1 MGDMKILLLA
11 VAIVGIIINT
21 TESSASFTFLA
32 ESSKIH
38 VETSVKGLRVSLK
51 FTTAISLLNVKTN
64 FNSLNTIVT
73 SYKTLLYLQEGSTM
87 RSKYIDALNP
97 GINSLSSITNLYTQL
112 FSFTDADKNIEPKS
126 SCLLTFPMIDNSTFI
141 EGTKFLQGKF
151 LELVGPDTDVLMKAD
166 TTKMAALANFITS
179 FNSICSDWH
188 NQISNIIG
196 ELDTLD
202 GLIFPESLKGK
213 LEVAS
218 CLEGNGHEFEQ
229 ITVLST
235 TPIKNGFIPR
245 VLQNRKLY
253 SDGN

>member
-21 TESSASFTFLA
+21 TESSSSFTFLA

-64 FNSLNTIVT
+64 FNSLNTVVT
-73 SYKTLLYLQEGSTM
+73 SYKALPCLQEGSTM

-97 GINSLSSITNLYTQL
+97 GINHLASITTLYTQL
-112 FSFTDADKNIEPKS
+112 YSFTDAEKTIEPKS
-126 SCLLTFPMIDNSTFI
+126 SCLLTISMIDNSTFI
-141 EGTKFLQGKF
+141 EGTKFLQAKF
-151 LELVGPDTDVLMKAD
+151 LELIGVETDVLFKAD

-188 NQISNIIG
+188 SQISNIIG

-213 LEVAS
+213 IEVAS
-218 CLEGNGHEFEQ
+218 CLTGNR
-229 ITVLST
+229 VMVMNLS
-235 TPIKNGFIPR
+235 K
-245 VLQNRKLY
+245 LQF
-253 SDGN
+253 